1 MGEIQK
7 IKLLI
12 QSWLHLATL
21 RWQKRTSAMCQ
32 LLLRIKLFIDTAY
45 CFLQIKKEA
54 KASFCL
60 ILNVWF
66 LAF

>member
-7 IKLLI
+7 IRLLI

-21 RWQKRTSAMCQ
+21 RLQKRTSAMRQ

-45 CFLQIKKEA
+45 CFFTNKKGG
-54 KASFCL
+54 
-60 ILNVWF
+60 
-66 LAF
+66 